1 MWRKL
6 AAITVITLA
15 PGVAAAH
22 PGLAACPRRN
32 RPASLHPLGGIDH
45 ILAMIAVGVFA
56 AQLGGRALWLVPA
69 AFVATMAA
77 AGVLGMAG
85 IALPYTEIGIALSVI
100 ALGAAVAFRV
110 KVPTTI
116 AMAMVALF
124 AIFHGYA
131 HGAEMPET
139 LSGLGYGLG
148 FVCCNGA
155 AASRRHCR
163 LRAADER
170 QQNGASRSAR
180 SRRGRRIC
188 RRGVAGERRVAN

>member
-1 MWRKL
+1 MLRKL

-22 PGLAACPRRN
+22 PGIGHVHDAIDGFV
-32 RPASLHPLGGIDH
+32 HPLGGIDH

-56 AQLGGRALWLVPA
+56 AQLGGRALWLVPT

-100 ALGAAVAFRV
+100 ALGAAVAFRI

-131 HGAEMPET
+131 HGMEMPET

-148 FVCCNGA
+148 FVAATALLHLVGIVGFVLLTSASKTGQLAVRALGGA
-155 AASRRHCR
+155 AAFAGIALLAS
-163 LRAADER
+163 AA
-170 QQNGASRSAR
+170 
-180 SRRGRRIC
+180 
-188 RRGVAGERRVAN
+188 